1 MREHPKRSDL
11 SISKTYSDP
20 HGYNEHRGLMWLPRV
35 VGAHGQRNQLDK
47 DVARFVDPYDD
58 VDSIE
63 DGDPSL

>member
-1 MREHPKRSDL
+1 
-11 SISKTYSDP
+11 
-20 HGYNEHRGLMWLPRV
+20 MWLPRV